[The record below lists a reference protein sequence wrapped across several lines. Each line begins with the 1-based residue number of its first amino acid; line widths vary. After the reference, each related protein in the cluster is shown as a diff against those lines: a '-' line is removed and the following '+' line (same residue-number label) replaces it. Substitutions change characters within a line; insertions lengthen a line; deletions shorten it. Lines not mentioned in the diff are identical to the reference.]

1 MAKKAKKQGF
11 SVEGFD
17 TRHYRQT
24 EEYVHAI
31 DRLYDTAIH
40 SFSRLAGSVKV
51 DPDKPFDF
59 ASRPAFQRR
68 AQEIVNE
75 LANSMSAVIQHGTE
89 EQWLYACKK
98 NDAFLAHIMDT
109 SKIGKRQL
117 NKMQDKNLDAL
128 AAFQERK
135 VGGLDLSQRVWQ
147 YAGQTKGLMELGID
161 IAVGDGRS
169 AEELSRDLR
178 EYLHEPDKLFR
189 RVRDKH
195 GNLVLSKRAAAYHP
209 GQGVYRSSYKNA
221 IRLARTEINMA
232 YRDSDRYRW
241 NNMDFIVGFRV
252 HLSNNHTLNGEPFH
266 DICDELAGDY
276 PKDFVFKG
284 WHPNC
289 RCFVTPILQDPDE
302 FNTDELNEMKAA
314 FFGTEYKKFQSRNT
328 PAGVPKGFK
337 QWVKKH
343 KEESLNWRK
352 QPYWIRD
359 NFKGGT
365 LEGRLML
372 RKPVIPKPKAPE
384 KMKWSDLSKED
395 QNRFMKMWDQIFD
408 ALYYDM
414 IAMKDV
420 YHIDCSLLESYRD
433 KAPDEYW
440 NIDAAKAEK
449 DRLIKEFDNVAARM
463 KADGERMKDDAI
475 RITKECMVWSNYAAE
490 PNLITSFCNGFD
502 ADRWPKYPDMF
513 DQLTKIIDKA
523 KTDIQH
529 GKDSFNS
536 VVYDCGVVIKMAKA
550 KGVDTSTLET
560 LSKTMPTEAKNA
572 PTLVREMRMEINR
585 VEDLMNAAQPG
596 SNEPSELDGVI
607 GVMEKAKVEYRDV
620 KKLDKELTKDEIV
633 ARVGGGDETG
643 GSCSSLAFTY
653 AGNRCGLDVLDYRG
667 GTSRQM
673 FSRSGNIMEIAEKV
687 GGIVMENKNDF
698 TNAHALLKN
707 VQEGKEYYFTCGAHA
722 AIVRKVKTG
731 FEYLELQSATDN
743 GFKPLNDTMLKWRF
757 GAKKSHTSY
766 GMKFASR
773 ECLIDIDLL
782 RDNDAFRRLLG
793 YINTAEDKQRK
804 GSRGTRK

>member
-178 EYLHEPDKLFR
+178 EYLQEPDKLFR

-209 GQGVYRSSYKNA
+209 GLGVYRSSYKNA
-221 IRLARTEINMA
+221 MRLARTEINMA

-241 NNMDFIVGFRV
+241 NNMDFIVGYRV
-252 HLSNNHTLNGEPFH
+252 HLSNNHTLNGKPFK

-314 FFGTEYKKFQSRNT
+314 FYGTEYKKFQSRNT
-328 PAGVPKGFK
+328 PSGVPKGFK

-352 QPYWIRD
+352 QPYWIKD

-365 LEGRLML
+365 LAGSLVL
-372 RKPVIPKPKAPE
+372 KKPTIPKPKAPE
-384 KMKWSDLSKED
+384 KMKWSDLSKTD
-395 QNRFMKMWDQIFD
+395 QNKYMKMWNEIFD
-408 ALYYDM
+408 ELYYTM

-420 YHIDCSLLESYRD
+420 YHIDISLLQSYRD

-449 DRLIKEFDNVAARM
+449 DRLIQEFDKVADRM
-463 KADGERMKDDAI
+463 KIDGERLKEEAI
-475 RITKECMVWSNYAAE
+475 NVSRECSLWSNYAADPDMIE
-490 PNLITSFCNGFD
+490 IFCNGFKS
-502 ADRWPKYPDMF
+502 DRWPKYPDMF
-513 DQLTKIIDKA
+513 DELKK
-523 KTDIQH
+523 DIEKGRKDMQN

-536 VVYDCGVVIKMAKA
+536 AVYDCGVVIKKAKA
-550 KGVDTSTLET
+550 KGIEVTALET
-560 LSKTMPTEAKNA
+560 LSNTKPTEAKNA
-572 PTLVREMRMEINR
+572 PALVREMRTEINR
-585 VEDLMNAAQPG
+585 VEDLIDKQESGP
-596 SNEPSELDGVI
+596 SSELDGVI
-607 GVMEKAKVEYRDV
+607 DVMKQAKVEYREV
-620 KKLDKELTKDEIV
+620 KKLEKELTKDQIV
-633 ARVGGGDETG
+633 ARVGGGDLTQ

-653 AGNRCGLDVLDYRG
+653 AGNRCGLDVLDYRD
-667 GTSRQM
+667 GTSRSM
-673 FSRSGNIMEIAEKV
+673 FSRSSNIMEIANKV
-687 GGIVMENKNDF
+687 GGIVSENKNDF

-707 VQEGKEYYFTCGAHA
+707 VKANKEYYFTCGAHA
-722 AIVRKVKTG
+722 AIVRKTESG

-757 GAKKSHTSY
+757 GAKKSHSVGGYRYAT
-766 GMKFASR
+766 K

-782 RDNDAFRRLLG
+782 RGNDAFRRLLG
-793 YINTAEDKQRK
+793 YINTSEDKQRK